1 MKPSLGAGT
10 LLELLEVDVSI
21 FIIENPPSSSAG
33 TLLHDIKHAISLQKL
48 FVQLNV
54 DLTFFLSSILKRCRF
69 VSCTFSHSPNSSAHP
84 LLRYW
89 CTMSHH
95 LP

>member
-33 TLLHDIKHAISLQKL
+33 TLLHDIKHAISSEA
-48 FVQLNV
+48 V
-54 DLTFFLSSILKRCRF
+54 
-69 VSCTFSHSPNSSAHP
+69 CTAERRPDVFP
-84 LLRYW
+84 LLIDLKEVSICILYLFPL
-89 CTMSHH
+89 S
-95 LP
+95 